1 MTKAERFFKIYA
13 NLPLPLR
20 NEIIVVIDGE
30 PINWRVAHLEISNKT
45 TLGETILGKLEA
57 LKII

>member
-1 MTKAERFFKIYA
+1 MTKAEKFFKVYA

-20 NEIIVVIDGE
+20 SEIIVVVDDE
-30 PINWRVAHLEISNKT
+30 PITWRVAHLEISNKT
-45 TLGETILGKLEA
+45 KLGETILEKLEA